1 MSHHS
6 QCIVSFTLSLLLRV
20 NEAVKKSIEEPFLL
34 EFEVSLK
41 RFMRILH
48 LEVYSGSSFLFPQI
62 LFPPS
67 ESSLTPMAPPI
78 APFAPLM
85 TQPRIRS
92 NYIKEISQ
100 IDFEWLPNIDHEDKL
115 FSIISLHIIQKWF
128 PKSYEINFFLRYKIE
143 TKQLSYPLPT
153 HPAAPYVP

>member
-1 MSHHS
+1 MTHIVNKCVAKRDLTLMSHHS
-6 QCIVSFTLSLLLRV
+6 QCNVSFTLSLLLRV
-20 NEAVKKSIEEPFLL
+20 NEAVKKSIEEHFFL

-48 LEVYSGSSFLFPQI
+48 LEVYSGSSFLFPEI

-115 FSIISLHIIQKWF
+115 LIIDSLGYQFKNLVRCKEAKFSLEHILVIS
-128 PKSYEINFFLRYKIE
+128 
-143 TKQLSYPLPT
+143 
-153 HPAAPYVP
+153 

>member
-6 QCIVSFTLSLLLRV
+6 QCNVSFTLSLLLRV

-100 IDFEWLPNIDHEDKL
+100 IDFEWLPNIDHENKL
-115 FSIISLHIIQKWF
+115 FSIISLHSMQKWF
-128 PKSYEINFFLRYKIE
+128 PKSYKINHFSPI
-143 TKQLSYPLPT
+143 
-153 HPAAPYVP
+153 